1 MQYCKYPPE
10 VIRGFGPR
18 RVGMFDLDYYKT
30 ANEEILVA
38 VQIST
43 EKALDNIDE
52 ILSVPGIDA
61 CYIGPADLSVS
72 LGFDIPIK
80 LDTYCE

>member
-1 MQYCKYPPE
+1 MQYFKYPSKG
-10 VIRGFGPR
+10 IRGFGPR
-18 RVGMFDLDYYKT
+18 RVGMFDLEYYKT

-38 VQIST
+38 VQIEA

-61 CYIGPADLSVS
+61 CYIGPVDLSVS
-72 LGFDIPIK
+72 LGFGMPIK
-80 LDTYCE
+80 LDTYCG